1 MIGRGGM
8 AAVYRAHHP
17 ALDRYVAIK
26 VLPEFFAE
34 EAEYRERFQQEA
46 RAIARLKNPNILGVF
61 DFGEERGLPY
71 LVLELVDG
79 GTLADKLGEPMELE
93 QVVGL
98 LQPVAS
104 ALDHA
109 HSEGILHRDVKP
121 TNILLRRDGSP
132 VLADFGLSMV
142 AHSLRRI
149 TSADSVV
156 GTPEYMSP
164 EQCSGAV
171 ITPASDRYSLA
182 IVAYEMLTGR
192 VPFQADTPGPIL
204 LAHIAQPIPPT
215 PELDGELAA
224 HVRGALARG
233 LAKAPEDRYP
243 SASGFVAALTPAAW
257 PRRVWGE
264 TATSGRQADDDAPA
278 AMPSVLVVD
287 DNEANRELIE
297 ACLSGIDCHVTL
309 AAGGAEALRLIS
321 SQPPDLVLLDV
332 QMPDVDGYEVLR
344 QMKADPIGRLI
355 PVVMIT
361 GLAARDDRVKAL
373 ELGCDDFLAKPV
385 DRVDLVARV
394 RSALR
399 SKSRYDTLQATE
411 RAFFA
416 LVAAIESKDG
426 FSGSHGHRVAES
438 AQFVGKRMGL
448 PENAIDALYRGG
460 LLHDIGKVAVAER
473 VFLKTGSLDDGE
485 MEEMR
490 KHVVIGESLVR
501 PMRSGASLLAIV
513 RHHHER
519 FDGTGYPDS
528 LRGAEIPLLA
538 RIVAVCDAFEAL
550 RDDRPHRKRRSF
562 DEAVAILVEGAGRQW
577 DPDVVQLFVNEL
589 ATIQKLA

>member
-26 VLPEFFAE
+26 ILPEFFAE

-46 RAIARLKNPNILGVF
+46 RAIARLKNPNILEVF

-79 GTLADKLGEPMELE
+79 GTLADKLGEPMDLE
-93 QVVGL
+93 RVVEL

-121 TNILLRRDGSP
+121 SNILLRRDGSP

-164 EQCSGAV
+164 EQCSGAA
-171 ITPASDRYSLA
+171 ITPASDRYSLG

-204 LAHIAQPIPPT
+204 LAHLAQPVPPT

-224 HVRGALARG
+224 HVRGALTRG

-243 SASGFVAALTPAAW
+243 SAGGFVAALTPAAW

-264 TATSGRQADDDAPA
+264 TATSGRQTDDDAPA

-297 ACLSGIDCHVTL
+297 ACLSGVDCHVTL
-309 AAGGAEALRLIS
+309 AAGGVEALRLIS

-332 QMPDVDGYEVLR
+332 QMPDIDGYEVLR
-344 QMKADPIGRLI
+344 QIKADPSSRLI

-399 SKSRYDTLQATE
+399 SKARYDALQATE

-438 AQFVGKRMGL
+438 ARFVGKRMGL
-448 PENAIDALYRGG
+448 PEHAIDALYRGG

-473 VFLKTGSLDDGE
+473 VFLKNGSLDDGE

-519 FDGTGYPDS
+519 YDGTGYPDS

-562 DEAVAILVEGAGRQW
+562 EEAVAILVEGAGRQW
-577 DPDVVQLFVNEL
+577 DPDVVQLFVKEL